1 MIKRETKA
9 ILSVSVTSL
18 LFLISHSERRKRSQ
32 LINLSLKTALP
43 GWAEIKSE
51 RVFLAIV
58 SDVNTRVLSV
68 LRIIEYISSF
78 VSILL

>member
-1 MIKRETKA
+1 MNRDTKA

-18 LFLISHSERRKRSQ
+18 LFLISHRVRRKQSQ

-43 GWAEIKSE
+43 GWVEIKSE

-58 SDVNTRVLSV
+58 SDVNTRVLFV
-68 LRIIEYISSF
+68 LRIME
-78 VSILL
+78 